1 MDDGQRD
8 GAQGDEV
15 LTFPLAWRAVWPAA
29 LLWSGLALTWVLC
42 GVTFAG
48 SPPFDGRT
56 ASVVVGIIFG
66 LSVLKALVHL
76 VRLARRW
83 ASREPAVSVGPNDV
97 ALRPVGSGQV
107 VDVQVPRSA
116 VRRVGAIRDM
126 PGWQRLGH
134 GRRAFDV
141 FLDGHPHV
149 TLHES
154 SLGDHLDEAH
164 AVLSSLAAANA
175 ATANAAATN
184 TAATN
189 AAAAPDA

>member
-8 GAQGDEV
+8 GARGGGSRGDEV
-15 LTFPLAWRAVWPAA
+15 LTVPLAWPAVWPAA
-29 LLWSGLALTWVLC
+29 LLW
-42 GVTFAG
+42 AG
-48 SPPFDGRT
+48 SI
-56 ASVVVGIIFG
+56 VVWVVSFFTFEDSTLFGARYTLLITRVIFG
-66 LSVLKALVHL
+66 LAALKYLRIL

-83 ASREPAVSVGPNDV
+83 ASREPAVSVGPEAV

-116 VRRVGAIRDM
+116 VRRVGAIRDV

-164 AVLSSLAAANA
+164 AVLTAVA
-175 ATANAAATN
+175 ATH
-184 TAATN
+184 
-189 AAAAPDA
+189 APADA